1 MNTLRSYM
9 RIYLRDPAWRD
20 TAIVVA
26 ITFLSVAASV
36 RFNLNEALYAL
47 TRRGERLQIDELP
60 IGVLVLLVCLMWLSW
75 RRYREAQRE
84 LRARHC
90 AEARLEGLLAENRE
104 LARESLRIQEAER
117 KHLARELHDE
127 LGQYLNA
134 IKLDAVSIGERG
146 ATDAQFAMAASR
158 AIIGGVDHVHGV
170 VSGLIARLRPVGLD
184 ELGLLAAIEHCVDQ
198 WRERLPETQFELI
211 VRGRLEDLNE
221 KVSLTTYRLIQEGL
235 TNVYKHARADRVEI
249 ILQRINP
256 SAGADAG
263 VGGELHLT
271 VSDNGRGMQSN
282 ELSSRFGMRGM
293 RERVEIQGGTFH
305 VESAPGRGLRF
316 AAQLPDI

>member
-1 MNTLRSYM
+1 
-9 RIYLRDPAWRD
+9 
-20 TAIVVA
+20 
-26 ITFLSVAASV
+26 
-36 RFNLNEALYAL
+36 
-47 TRRGERLQIDELP
+47 
-60 IGVLVLLVCLMWLSW
+60 
-75 RRYREAQRE
+75 
-84 LRARHC
+84 
-90 AEARLEGLLAENRE
+90 
-104 LARESLRIQEAER
+104 
-117 KHLARELHDE
+117 
-127 LGQYLNA
+127 
-134 IKLDAVSIGERG
+134 
-146 ATDAQFAMAASR
+146 MAASR